1 MIRSSHVSIG
11 RKERSFMKIVVLA
24 GGFSAERNVSFSTST
39 LICKALREM
48 GHQAVM
54 VDAYLG
60 LETEKPSALFDT
72 LPPLSLEQIEER
84 APDLSAVRAKK
95 ADGGRNF
102 FGPHVLEICQEADL
116 VFIGLHGQCGEDG
129 KVQATFDLMGIPYTG
144 SGFLGS
150 ALAMDKSLAKQLA
163 AEAGVNTPKWELL
176 SYHHNEIPALMERLS
191 VPCAIKVHNGGS
203 SIGVFL
209 PKTKDELASALKNVL
224 EYGDRIIWEQ
234 FVEGREFSVGVLG
247 NECLPPIEIIP
258 KTGFYD
264 YKNKYQPG
272 ATLEICPADLTEKED
287 ETLRRQ
293 ALLVHRTLGLS
304 VYSRGEFI
312 LDSHGETWFLEVNTL
327 PGMTPTSLL
336 PQEAAAVGISYHDLC
351 KTIIDASLQLRQ
363 M

>member
-1 MIRSSHVSIG
+1 
-11 RKERSFMKIVVLA
+11 MKIVVLA

-60 LETEKPSALFDT
+60 LETEDPVVLFDT
-72 LPPLSLEQIEER
+72 LPPLSLGQIDER
-84 APDLSAVRAKK
+84 EPDLSAVRAQR

-102 FGPHVLEICQEADL
+102 FGPRVLELCQQADL

-129 KVQATFDLMGIPYTG
+129 KVQAAFDLMGIPYTG

-150 ALAMDKSLAKQLA
+150 ALAMDKNLAKQLVA
-163 AEAGVNTPKWELL
+163 QAGVNTPKWKLL
-176 SYHHNEIPALMERLS
+176 SYRHEEIPELADSLS

-209 PKTKDELASALKNVL
+209 PKTKNELVLALKNVL
-224 EYGDRIIWEQ
+224 EYGDQIIWEQ
-234 FVEGREFSVGVLG
+234 FVEGREFSIGVLE
-247 NECLPPIEIIP
+247 NRCLPPIEIIP
-258 KTGFYD
+258 ETGFYD

-287 ETLRRQ
+287 QKLRSQ
-293 ALLVHRTLGLS
+293 ALLVHQALGLS

-312 LDSHGETWFLEVNTL
+312 LDPNGETWFLEVNTL

-351 KTIIDASLQLRQ
+351 RTIIDASLKLRG

>member
-1 MIRSSHVSIG
+1 
-11 RKERSFMKIVVLA
+11 MKIVVLA
-24 GGFSAERNVSFSTST
+24 GGFSAERNVSFSSSA
-39 LICKALREM
+39 LVCKALREL
-48 GHQAVM
+48 GHQAIM
-54 VDAYLG
+54 ADAYLG
-60 LETEKPSALFDT
+60 ISTEHPEALFET
-72 LPPLSLEQIEER
+72 LPPLSLEQIKEQE
-84 APDLSAVRAKK
+84 PDLPAVRALR

-102 FGPHVLEICQEADL
+102 FGPHILELCQCADL

-129 KVQATFDLMGIPYTG
+129 KLQAAFDLMGIPYTG

-150 ALAMDKSLAKQLA
+150 ALAMDKDLAKQLA
-163 AEAGVNTPKWELL
+163 AEAGVNTPKWKVL
-176 SYHHNEIPALMERLS
+176 SYTVQDIPDLAESLS

-209 PKTKDELASALKNVL
+209 PKTKAELKEALHNVL
-224 EYGDRIIWEQ
+224 EYGDKIIWEQ

-247 NECLPPIEIIP
+247 DRSLPPIEIIP

-272 ATLEICPADLTEKED
+272 ATLEICPADLTEEED
-287 ETLRRQ
+287 RKLREQ
-293 ALLVHRTLGLS
+293 ALLVHQTLGLS

-312 LDSHGETWFLEVNTL
+312 LDQNGKTWFLEVNTL

-336 PQEAAAVGISYHDLC
+336 PQEAAAIGISYHELC
-351 KTIIDASLQLRQ
+351 KQIIESSMKLRG